1 MQNIRRTTSRRH
13 PQHPAIGRM
22 LYRRSECNGSD
33 RLGVDTSSRL
43 SNREGDLCRSYSAIS
58 FKDDV
63 TPAFE
68 AMAEYCAT
76 HRVTPDSLDGCSLAS
91 RLFDLLQAGYTS
103 KTELLTVLGKARK
116 S

>member
-1 MQNIRRTTSRRH
+1 
-13 PQHPAIGRM
+13 M

-91 RLFDLLQAGYTS
+91 RLFDLLQAGYTTKS
-103 KTELLTVLGKARK
+103 ELLAALGEARQT
-116 S
+116 